1 MKKVITTIVSI
12 LCVTAMFAQEI
23 PLELRGKYH
32 ALRWEELSSQKNTR
46 DLIETAPPENPRS
59 IAEFEPNQGVIVAV
73 PSSYWGNGV
82 SFGVPYSL
90 IAELSQEDTVYLIC
104 ASSN

>member
-1 MKKVITTIVSI
+1 MKNVILSVIAI
-12 LCVTAMFAQEI
+12 LCVSVIFAQEI
-23 PLELRGKYH
+23 PQELRGKYH

-46 DLIETAPPENPRS
+46 DLIVTNPPENPRS
-59 IAEFEPNQGVIVAV
+59 IAEFEPNQGVIVAA

-90 IAELSQEDTVYLIC
+90 IAELSQEDTV
-104 ASSN
+104 